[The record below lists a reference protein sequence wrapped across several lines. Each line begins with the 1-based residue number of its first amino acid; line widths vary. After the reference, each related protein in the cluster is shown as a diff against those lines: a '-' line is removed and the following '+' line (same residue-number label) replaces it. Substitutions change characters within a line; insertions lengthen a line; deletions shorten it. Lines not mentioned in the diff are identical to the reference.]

1 MADVLTEKILT
12 FWFGTA
18 DLDAPVDFREAWFK
32 RSDDFDSEIRENFV
46 GDVEQAIR
54 GDLDSLAQ
62 TPAGALALLILLDQF
77 PRNLFRGTAKAFS
90 GDARARRIADHA
102 LRHGFDRAMNAR
114 HRIFLYLPFEHSEAM
129 ADQERSVALFASLDD
144 PRAYDYALKH
154 KAVIDRFGR
163 YPHRNAALGRASTAE
178 EVEFLKTPGSS
189 F

>member
-1 MADVLTEKILT
+1 MADALVEKILT
-12 FWFGTA
+12 FWFGTP
-18 DLDAPVDFREAWFK
+18 DLDAAVDFREAWFK
-32 RSDDFDSEIRENFV
+32 RSDDFDSAIRDNFA
-46 GDVEQAIR
+46 GDVERAIR
-54 GDLDSLAQ
+54 GDLDDLAQ

-77 PRNLFRGTAKAFS
+77 PRNLFRGTAKAFA
-90 GDARARRIADHA
+90 GDVRARKIAEQA
-102 LRHGFDRAMNAR
+102 LKHDFDRAMHAH

-144 PRAYDYALKH
+144 PRAYDYALRH

-163 YPHRNAALGRASTAE
+163 YPHRNAALGRASTPE